1 MVIIDL
7 ESIIYFSK
15 REKMKKIIFILVLL
29 FSVNSFARM
38 ITVAVAANAQY
49 AMKALSHAFTK
60 KTGIYVQSVVSSSG
74 KLTAMIKSGAPFN
87 LFLSANMK
95 YPMYLYKHNLAI
107 TKPKIYAKGSLV
119 LWTLKKVSLKDKIDT
134 LKNPSILT
142 VAIPNP
148 ASAPYGVQAVDAMR
162 NAKIFTDV
170 KSKIIYADSIAQ
182 TNQYIYS
189 KSVDLG
195 ITAKSVVM
203 SPKMKDKGHYV
214 DIAPSLYNSLQQGV
228 VVLKYADTSNKL
240 ATMKFYHFI
249 FSQKAKS
256 IFKQFGYILPK

>member
-1 MVIIDL
+1 
-7 ESIIYFSK
+7 
-15 REKMKKIIFILVLL
+15 MKKIILTLVLL
-29 FSVNSFARM
+29 FSVNSFAKT

-49 AMKALSHAFTK
+49 AMQALSHMFTK
-60 KTGIYVQSVVSSSG
+60 QTGISVKSVVSSSG

-95 YPMYLYKHNLAI
+95 YPMYLYEHDLAL
-107 TKPKIYAKGSLV
+107 TKPKVYAQGSLV
-119 LWTLKKVSLKDKIDT
+119 LWTLKNISLKDRIYL
-134 LKNPSILT
+134 LKQPSITT
-142 VAIPNP
+142 VAIANP
-148 ASAPYGVQAVDAMR
+148 ANAPYGVQAVKAMK
-162 NAKIFTDV
+162 NAKIFADV

-203 SPKMKDKGHYV
+203 SPKMRGKGHYV
-214 DIAPSLYNSLQQGV
+214 DIDTALYNPIQQGI
-228 VVLKYADTSNKL
+228 VVLKYADTSNKT

-249 FSQKAKS
+249 FSKKAQK